1 MEVMRTLTAQLPI
14 NRLTACMNRTERSAL
29 HRIEPHCR
37 ARRLLSNP
45 EAGQIRQTDGMT
57 PHRSLGLLSGYRK
70 VTVKAAWPKE
80 GHITACAALMS
91 WWRGHLIGILT
102 LHRPQQRIPAHLSVG
117 LSRYWHRAHEQEL
130 LGGSL

>member
-14 NRLTACMNRTERSAL
+14 NRLTACVNRTERSAL
-29 HRIEPHCR
+29 YRIEPHCR

-45 EAGQIRQTDGMT
+45 EAGQIRQTDNMT

-80 GHITACAALMS
+80 GRITACAALMS